1 MSYRGYWKR
10 DWFRVSRRL
19 WAEMIR
25 DDVFGAAAQLAY
37 SFLLAF
43 FPFLVFLVGILA
55 SLQFDEVLIRKQDL
69 LEAMERFAAALP
81 GDAAEVVRRSIDALS
96 QQHSGLLSLGALAA
110 LLAASS
116 GMRPVMT
123 TLNRAWGVAEG
134 RSFGHRSVLS
144 LAMTLVFVVLVMAGT
159 ILLSLSS
166 RLDVWIAQ
174 HWGAGWATAW
184 RLGSLAGGWATL
196 LFVVE
201 FIYHVAPNVRRPW
214 RWITPGSLL
223 AVLLWFAG
231 VRLFSLY
238 VSNWGRYELMY
249 GSLGAAV
256 VFLLWL
262 YIAGLAVLV
271 GGELNAEL
279 EKSAGIIA
287 VAALPP
293 AAAAEAPRARGKR
306 AARAE
311 TRQER
316 GRGAKPVEA
325 RPVRRNSAPRA
336 EPPPPRGK
344 RAATGSRRRRSAAQ
358 RPRRGR
364 EGAAPGGPE

>member
-10 DWFRVSRRL
+10 DWFRVFRRL

-43 FPFLVFLVGILA
+43 FPFLVFLVSLLA
-55 SLQFDEVLIRKQDL
+55 SLQFDEVLIHKRDL
-69 LEAMERFAAALP
+69 LAEMERLAATLP
-81 GDAAEVVRRSIDALS
+81 GEAAELVRRSIDALS
-96 QQHSGLLSLGALAA
+96 RQHSGLLSLSALAG

-123 TLNRAWGVAEG
+123 TLNRAWGVTES
-134 RSFGHRSVLS
+134 RSFGHRSFLS
-144 LAMTLVFVVLVMAGT
+144 LGMTLVLVVLVMAGT
-159 ILLSLSS
+159 ILLSLSD

-174 HWGAGWATAW
+174 HWGAGWATTW

-214 RWITPGSLL
+214 RWITPGSFF
-223 AVLLWFAG
+223 AVLLWIAG
-231 VRLFSLY
+231 VKLLSLY
-238 VSNWGRYELMY
+238 VSHWGRYELMY

-279 EKSAGIIA
+279 EKSAGIVA

-293 AAAAEAPRARGKR
+293 EAPAKPRSARGKR
-306 AARAE
+306 AAPAE
-311 TRQER
+311 
-316 GRGAKPVEA
+316 
-325 RPVRRNSAPRA
+325 
-336 EPPPPRGK
+336 
-344 RAATGSRRRRSAAQ
+344 
-358 RPRRGR
+358 PRRGR
-364 EGAAPGGPE
+364 GKPATTARRRRRAPGPPRPRREAPGGPE

>member
-96 QQHSGLLSLGALAA
+96 RQHSGLLSLGALAA

-144 LAMTLVFVVLVMAGT
+144 LAMTLVFVVVVMAGT

-293 AAAAEAPRARGKR
+293 AAAAEAPRERGKR

-336 EPPPPRGK
+336 EPTPPRGK

-358 RPRRGR
+358 PPRRGR